1 MASRVAGE
9 AKFSEAISLRLAR
22 WSASS
27 AAMAVAISGAPSPA
41 TSMAAAKASASALT
55 PLRSASGQTVRR
67 YEARVESAFMVPL
80 PDSGGGRQPAS
91 NPPSPPGEGGSET
104 HDAPQVSYGARRLVA
119 GFAGG
124 VGRRPRRWSQ
134 VGLAPPVGV
143 R

>member
-27 AAMAVAISGAPSPA
+27 AAIEVAISGATSPT

-67 YEARVESAFMVPL
+67 YEARVESAFMGPL
-80 PDSGGGRQPAS
+80 PVGGGRSRILVPRAR
-91 NPPSPPGEGGSET
+91 PSG
-104 HDAPQVSYGARRLVA
+104 
-119 GFAGG
+119 
-124 VGRRPRRWSQ
+124 
-134 VGLAPPVGV
+134 
-143 R
+143 